1 METQTIRKPKSR
13 SALRQILSRRSSRA
27 GVIIIG
33 ALLIFLLLGPIL
45 SPYAPQ
51 YTSGLP
57 NSPPSLQHLFGTDN
71 SGRDLLS
78 QFSYGA
84 YPSLII
90 ALESA
95 LGAAILGFVIGV
107 GGAYFRRVEQLVSG
121 ATDVILTF
129 PLLVIALVI
138 LSFYVPTNTNIAI
151 TLMVFLWPPVAR
163 AVRNQVTSLKKLAY
177 IGTAKL
183 SGISDLNIA
192 YRIIGPQVAPV
203 AIAYFIIDVSVA
215 VIIVTSLEFLGV
227 GNPTDVTWGS
237 ILYWADQFAFQY
249 GDWWWIAE
257 PGVLISML
265 AFGLALI
272 GFSVEEIMNPRLHIK

>member
-1 METQTIRKPKSR
+1 MTTQTIQKSR
-13 SALRQILSRRSSRA
+13 PAIFSIIGRRSSRV
-27 GVIIIG
+27 GIIIIA

-45 SPYAPQ
+45 SPYSPKG
-51 YTSGLP
+51 TSSPP
-57 NSPPSLQHLFGTDN
+57 NSPPTLGHLFGTDN
-71 SGRDLLS
+71 FGHDLLS

-84 YPSLII
+84 YPSLVI
-90 ALESA
+90 ALEAA
-95 LGAAILGFVIGV
+95 LGASILGFVIGV
-107 GGAYFRRVEQLVSG
+107 GGAYFRRLEQVLSG
-121 ATDVILTF
+121 TTDVILTF

-138 LSFYVPTNTNIAI
+138 LSFYVPSNTNVAI
-151 TLMVFLWPPVAR
+151 TLVIFLWPPVAR

-177 IGTAKL
+177 VGTAKL

-227 GNPTDVTWGS
+227 GNPNAVSWGS
-237 ILYWADQFAFQY
+237 ILYWANQFAFTY

-257 PGVLISML
+257 PGIMISLL

-272 GFSVEEIMNPRLHIK
+272 GFSVEEVMNPRLHLK